1 MEGFKLKQ
9 NYQEEIGFGL
19 LFGWCLLIINMDH
32 GQQVGKLILW
42 KVEEIL
48 IIQNQLEE
56 EFNLMVQHFI
66 GDQTGQVINLKK
78 LMLSIL

>member
-1 MEGFKLKQ
+1 
-9 NYQEEIGFGL
+9 
-19 LFGWCLLIINMDH
+19 MDH